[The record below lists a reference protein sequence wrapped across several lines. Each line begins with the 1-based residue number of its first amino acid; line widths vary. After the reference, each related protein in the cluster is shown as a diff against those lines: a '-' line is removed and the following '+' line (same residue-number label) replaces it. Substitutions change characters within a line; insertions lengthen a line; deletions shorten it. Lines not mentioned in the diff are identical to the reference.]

1 MKQPPPSPTSRT
13 LQANRRVAVFISL
26 VAMVSFTILLLAALW
41 MPPLTNTVW
50 QTLFAADDAPQSLD
64 VIFQTQVPVTPG
76 RWRYIYVHQSRTLG
90 GDAVSLSQG
99 AGDGP
104 AGEATTAEAG
114 VGTAAPFT
122 DHFVICNGDGG
133 RDGEVQMTQTWNH
146 QEAIRT
152 PPPGAT
158 LSSTTISVCVVGDF
172 RHGRPTADQLRRLGQ
187 LVSALQVR
195 LNIPPEAVFV
205 HPNVNT
211 AAGAGRAFPVD
222 ALRDQLAR

>member
-13 LQANRRVAVFISL
+13 LQANRQVAVFVSL
-26 VAMVSFTILLLAALW
+26 VAMVSMTVLLLAVLKT
-41 MPPLTNTVW
+41 PPLTNTVW
-50 QTLFAADDAPQSLD
+50 QTLFAADDVPQSLD
-64 VIFQTQVPVTPG
+64 AIFQTQAPVAPG

-99 AGDGP
+99 AGDGT
-104 AGEATTAEAG
+104 AGETG

-146 QEAIRT
+146 QKAIDT

-158 LSSTTISVCVVGDF
+158 LSSTAISVCVVGDF

-195 LNIPPEAVFV
+195 LNIPPSAVFV
-205 HPNVNT
+205 HPNVDT
-211 AAGAGRAFPVD
+211 AAGAGHAFPAD
-222 ALRDQLAR
+222 AFRDQLAR